1 VKKCVS
7 TLTFLGVALAFAG
20 CSTGPGATSE
30 SWPVGYV
37 ERSLLATPQFH
48 AFQARYDTVRV
59 QEDLTEFVGR
69 VREGAEVLV
78 FFGGWC
84 PDSKRDVPHFLKIAD
99 RAGFPAGSIKFYS
112 LDRTKKSPDGL
123 TEQFGIQLVPT
134 FIFMREGGEV
144 GRIVESPK
152 TTLEQDMLEILAPRR
167 D

>member
-1 VKKCVS
+1 VA
-7 TLTFLGVALAFAG
+7 ALAYSG
-20 CSTGPGATSE
+20 CSAGPGATSE

-37 ERSLLATPQFH
+37 ERSLLGTPQFH
-48 AFQARYDTVRV
+48 VFQARYDTIRV
-59 QEDLTEFVGR
+59 QEDLTEFIGR
-69 VREGAEVLV
+69 VHEGSEVLV

-84 PDSKRDVPHFLKIAD
+84 SDSKREVPHFLKIVD
-99 RAGFPAGSIKFYS
+99 RAGFPAGSIKLYS

-123 TEQFGIQLVPT
+123 TEQFGIQFVPT

-152 TTLEQDMLEILAPRR
+152 TSLEQDMLEILAPRR

>member
-1 VKKCVS
+1 MKKGVS
-7 TLTFLGVALAFAG
+7 TVFVAAVILACIG
-20 CSTGPGATSE
+20 CSAGPGAASV

-37 ERSLLATPQFH
+37 ERSLLGTSQFH
-48 AFQARYDTVRV
+48 GFQAMYDTVRV

-84 PDSKRDVPHFLKIAD
+84 SDSRREVPHFLKIAD
-99 RAGFPAGSIKFYS
+99 RAGFPAGSIKLYS

-123 TEQFGIQLVPT
+123 TEQFGIQFVPT

-152 TTLEQDMLEILAPRR
+152 ASLEQDMLEILAPRR

>member
-1 VKKCVS
+1 LKKPIV
-7 TLTFLGVALAFAG
+7 TLTVVGVTLAFVG
-20 CSTGPGATSE
+20 CGTGPGAASE

-37 ERSLLATPQFH
+37 ERALLATPQFH
-48 AFQARYDTVRV
+48 AFQTGYDTVRV
-59 QEDLTEFVGR
+59 QEELTEFVGR
-69 VREGAEVLV
+69 VCEGSEVLV

-84 PDSKRDVPHFLKIAD
+84 SDSRREVPHFLKIAD
-99 RAGFPAGSIKFYS
+99 RAGFAAGSIKLYS

-123 TEQFGIQLVPT
+123 TEQFGIQFVPT

-152 TTLEQDMLEILAPRR
+152 ATLEQDMLEILAPRR